1 MANEEPRDA
10 DELKEQTGIS
20 TPASPDAREL
30 ADDELES
37 VSGGSGRA
45 DWSGPGDEGP
55 EESVYKKYR

>member
-10 DELKEQTGIS
+10 DELKEQTDTS
-20 TPASPDAREL
+20 APASPDAREL

-37 VSGGSGRA
+37 ASGGSGRA

-55 EESVYKKYR
+55 EESVYKKFR

>member
-1 MANEEPRDA
+1 MANEEPRDV
-10 DELKEQTGIS
+10 DEPKEQTDTS
-20 TPASPDAREL
+20 APASPDPREL

-55 EESVYKKYR
+55 EESVYKKFR